1 MQQQKVSVTKRFLS
15 VEEVA
20 RELDVK
26 KFLVKFWEKEFK
38 LSLERSHDE
47 NRCYSQENLK
57 AFIAI
62 KDLVHN
68 KKMSLSQAKRQFY
81 ASKTCDSFVAAE
93 QEVVQPIVIEPVV
106 DQQVGVQPAVTPVDQ
121 TSCDELFKQNL
132 QTLREQLLNFKQL
145 LDLD

>member
-1 MQQQKVSVTKRFLS
+1 MQQQKVSVSKRFLS
-15 VEEVA
+15 VDEVA
-20 RELDVK
+20 RELAVK

-38 LSLERSHDE
+38 LNLERSRDE

-68 KKMSLSQAKRQFY
+68 KKMSLSQAKKQLN
-81 ASKTCDSFVAAE
+81 APTGCDSFVAAE
-93 QEVVQPIVIEPVV
+93 QDSDSLTVGQPTVEQAIS
-106 DQQVGVQPAVTPVDQ
+106 VQPAVTPADK
-121 TSCDELFKQNL
+121 SSYDDLFKQNL
-132 QTLREQLLNFKQL
+132 QTFKEQLMNFKQL